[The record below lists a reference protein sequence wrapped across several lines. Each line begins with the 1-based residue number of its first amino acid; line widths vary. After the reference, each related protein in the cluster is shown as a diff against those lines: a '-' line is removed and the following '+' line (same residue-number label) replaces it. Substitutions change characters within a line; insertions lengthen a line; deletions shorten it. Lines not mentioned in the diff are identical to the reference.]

1 MKSLC
6 FSVKSLSKHQLSAA
20 LKRICLNLDEKV
32 EILDFAAKHPELGY
46 RKLAEH
52 FSVGKPAIAS
62 ISKQGKTLRK
72 DFEFFK
78 GTYKTVTIG
87 NTTYW
92 MKFCITSMWN
102 VRVQIF
108 ILIGPFCKKKQ
119 WGFKKYWIKNSF
131 TALIRWLESLKRT
144 HRVREKR
151 SCGEADDVSTTTIEA
166 WIEQLPEFC
175 QGCQT

>member
-52 FSVGKPAIAS
+52 FSVGKPSTANIL
-62 ISKQGKTLRK
+62 KQGKTLRK

-78 GTYKTVTIG
+78 TTYKNVIIE
-87 NTTYW
+87 NTTY
-92 MKFCITSMWN
+92 
-102 VRVQIF
+102 
-108 ILIGPFCKKKQ
+108 
-119 WGFKKYWIKNSF
+119 
-131 TALIRWLESLKRT
+131 
-144 HRVREKR
+144 
-151 SCGEADDVSTTTIEA
+151 
-166 WIEQLPEFC
+166 
-175 QGCQT
+175 